1 MSSGTGGGGTPDPPP
16 FVPGSALFLTTFNE
30 MWVHMTMWATATI
43 SVIFFIAGVWGS
55 RVGKSKYAVCITACS
70 NESYSQQCAIHLASK
85 YLSSYLPLLMSP
97 SSIPTRPQWAW
108 VPLGSVIVGAS
119 FGFVNTAIMSSL
131 IAAVYLS
138 VPYAIGIDTA
148 AGLGIG
154 QAIVFTYFHLG
165 RSDFIHR

>member
-43 SVIFFIAGVWGS
+43 AVIFFIAGVWGS
-55 RVGKSKYAVCITACS
+55 RVGKSKYSVCITACS
-70 NESYSQQCAIHLASK
+70 NESYSQQCAIHFPSNYIFISRFL
-85 YLSSYLPLLMSP
+85 LPPIS
-97 SSIPTRPQWAW
+97 TATHPQWAW